1 MSTTNNIKI
10 MKYIYLIIHGE
21 SNMSSDDD
29 VYCACKTEKLA
40 QKILS
45 NDINGGNLE
54 DDAYIV
60 ECAFHS

>member
-1 MSTTNNIKI
+1 

-45 NDINGGNLE
+45 NDIKDGNLE